1 MRGASG
7 VVLLVAAVLCA
18 GCATQ
23 SVGPMQH
30 DTSSFDRDNSELVH
44 ANLTMRAGDLKVDSG
59 TDKLASADFNYN
71 VPMWKPSASY
81 KSSNGVGYL
90 TLTQPEEGGGV
101 HISGGRKNEWDVKLN
116 REVAMDV
123 AIHFGAGE
131 ARINLGALNLRGLD
145 MSMGA
150 GELDLDLRGSPKMS
164 YTAHVSGGVGEAT
177 VHLPS
182 NVGIEATATGGI
194 GGIDSSGLHND
205 GHRYYNDALGKSNVT
220 IHLDIAGGVGSIK
233 LIAE

>member
-1 MRGASG
+1 MGF
-7 VVLLVAAVLCA
+7 AACLAAIVCT

-23 SVGPMQH
+23 SVGPTQH
-30 DTSSFDRDNSELVH
+30 DTIGFDRDKSELVH
-44 ANLTMRAGDLKVDSG
+44 VNLNVRAGELKVDSG
-59 TDKLASADFNYN
+59 ADKLATADFNYN
-71 VPMWKPSASY
+71 VPMWKPSTTY
-81 KSSNGVGYL
+81 NSSNGVGYL
-90 TLTQPEEGGGV
+90 TLTQPGEGGGV
-101 HISGGRKNEWDVKLN
+101 NISGSQKNEWDVKLN
-116 REVAMDV
+116 RDVPMDL
-123 AIHFGAGE
+123 AIHVGAGE
-131 ARINLGALNLRGLD
+131 ARVNLGALNLRGLD

-164 YTAHVSGGVGEAT
+164 YTAHVSGGVGDAT

-182 NVGIEATATGGI
+182 SVGIEATATGGI

-220 IHLDIAGGVGSIK
+220 VHLDISGGVGSIK